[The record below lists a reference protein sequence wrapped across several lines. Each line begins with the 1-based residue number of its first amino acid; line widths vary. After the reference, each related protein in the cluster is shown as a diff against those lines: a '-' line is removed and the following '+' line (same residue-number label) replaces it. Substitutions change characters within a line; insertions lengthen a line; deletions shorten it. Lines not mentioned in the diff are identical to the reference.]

1 MLKEWEKK
9 YSQLNKMKHSY
20 KSNSGIRIKPLY
32 TPSDTNEV
40 EYDND
45 LGFPGKPPF
54 VRGVYPTM
62 YHGRPW
68 TMRQLAGF
76 GPPEETNK
84 RYKFLLK
91 EGATGINGVFDY
103 PTLRGYDSTD
113 PIARADVG
121 RGGVAIDSL
130 EDMERL
136 FDGIPVDEISVSLVT
151 CQPIGNISIQ
161 AMYFAMAEERGIDL
175 NVLAGTSQNDF
186 LMETAISLGF
196 EELPP
201 PAAFRL
207 SCDAIEFCTKHAT
220 RWNPINI
227 DAYAYRE
234 TRLSAIQE
242 VAIGLSHAMACV
254 KDMKSRGLDVD
265 DFAPRLSLFF
275 SAHSDFFEEIAKY
288 RAARKIWSGIMK
300 ERFQAKEERSCRLR
314 FNVQTAGSTLTA
326 QQPLNNITRS
336 AYQALAAVLG
346 GVQSLHVNGYD
357 EAICSPTEEAA
368 LIALRSQQI
377 LLHETNV
384 VNTIDPLGGSYF
396 VESLTFEME
405 KKIKAYMKM
414 IEDMGGIVKT
424 VETGWL
430 HSEISDC
437 AFKYQKAVENGEIK
451 VVGLNCFTVD
461 EEIPRE
467 IFIDPETRSLQ
478 KKRLEK
484 LKKERDGRKVRN
496 ALDDIKKAAE
506 KGENLMPYTIKS
518 AKAKVTIGEVSK
530 TLREVF
536 GTWSPSFI

>member
-1 MLKEWEKK
+1 MLKEWEKE
-9 YSQLNKMKHSY
+9 YSRLNKMKHSY
-20 KSNSGIRIKPLY
+20 KSNSGIEIKPLY
-32 TPSDTNEV
+32 TPRDTNGLN
-40 EYDND
+40 YDND

-54 VRGVYPTM
+54 VRGVYTNM

-113 PIARADVG
+113 PLARADVG
-121 RGGVAIDSL
+121 RGGVAIESL

-136 FDGIPVDEISVSLVT
+136 FDGIPVDKISVSLVT
-151 CQPIGNISIQ
+151 CQPIGNISILG
-161 AMYFAMAEERGIDL
+161 MYFAMAEERGLDL
-175 NVLAGTSQNDF
+175 NALAGTSQNDF

-201 PAAFRL
+201 AAAFRL
-207 SCDAIEFCTKHAT
+207 SCDAIEFCAKHAK

-234 TRLSAIQE
+234 TRLNAIQE

-254 KDMKSRGLDVD
+254 EEMKRRGLDVD
-265 DFAPRLSLFF
+265 DFASRISLFF

-288 RAARKIWSGIMK
+288 RAARKIWSKIMR
-300 ERFQAKEERSCRLR
+300 ERFQAREERSCRLR

-357 EAICSPTEEAA
+357 EAICSPTEQAA
-368 LIALRSQQI
+368 LTALRSQQI

-396 VESLTFEME
+396 VESLTRELE
-405 KKIKAYMKM
+405 KKIKAYMEM
-414 IEDMGGIVKT
+414 IEGMGGIVKT

-437 AFKYQKAVENGEIK
+437 AFKYQKAVESGEIK
-451 VVGLNCFTVD
+451 VVGLNCFAVD
-461 EEIPRE
+461 EEVQPE
-467 IFIDPETRSLQ
+467 IFVDPETFSIQ
-478 KKRLEK
+478 EKRLEK
-484 LKKERDGRKVRN
+484 LRKERDEGEVRT
-496 ALDDIKKAAE
+496 ALNDIKMAAE
-506 KGENLMPYTIKS
+506 SGDNLMPYTIKS

-530 TLREVF
+530 TLRQVF
-536 GTWSPSFI
+536 GVWSPSFI